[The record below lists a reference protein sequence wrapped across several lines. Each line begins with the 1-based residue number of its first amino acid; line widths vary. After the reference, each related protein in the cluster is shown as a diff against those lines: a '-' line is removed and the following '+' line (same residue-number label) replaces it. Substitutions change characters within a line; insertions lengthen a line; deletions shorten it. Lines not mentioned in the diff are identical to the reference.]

1 VQIEDAAVTEETRRV
16 REVVEARL
24 TEADKAHHLPLQLRP
39 GFDVELDEDLDGE
52 LAFRVWLRIDP
63 SRNPSRE
70 DVSRLVELTSGIGQ
84 ELARAGLRHWAYVD
98 VRPAS

>member
-1 VQIEDAAVTEETRRV
+1 
-16 REVVEARL
+16 L
-24 TEADKAHHLPLQLRP
+24 TEAGKAHRLPLQVRP
-39 GFDVELDEDLDGE
+39 GFDVELDKDLDGE
-52 LAFRVWLRIDP
+52 LAFRVWLHVYP
-63 SRNPSRE
+63 TRNPSRE